1 MLNNTVFFKCK
12 NGAIIQVNKIL
23 GIMPEDDNKFIIVL
37 DWKYHCSIIDP
48 EEKAALEQCMRKNF
62 VLSEELM
69 KANKAS
75 GENPLAIS
83 SDYDEDPW
91 RS

>member
-1 MLNNTVFFKCK
+1 MLTDRVFFKCK
-12 NGAIIQVNKIL
+12 NGAIIQVNKIM
-23 GIMPEDDNKFIIVL
+23 GIMPEDDNKFSIVL
-37 DWKYHCSIIDP
+37 DWKYHCPIIDA
-48 EEKAALEQCMRKNF
+48 EEKAALEKCMRDNF
-62 VLSEELM
+62 VLSEELT